1 MISEDDMIDA
11 MNRLAQWRK
20 LFWSEADFQFSL
32 AQVLCDML
40 KDKGAKAQIFL
51 ERPIP
56 TVTDDT
62 KVKRR
67 NRYIDILIKIGD
79 TIYPIELK
87 YATKKDMVYDDGEKI
102 LTTTQGAYDTH
113 RFGYLY
119 DIFRLESIR
128 KELSNSTDLKFGR
141 GFAIFLTNDSNYYDE
156 PVSDNYKSTIDGNF
170 RIHEDN
176 VINKDIKWNLNES
189 NKHWT
194 NRYPYNEQLKL
205 THPPIFKWHDYQNNE
220 ATQCRVKYLINTV
233 DISD

>member
-1 MISEDDMIDA
+1 MISCEMMIEA
-11 MNRLAQWRK
+11 MDKLAEWRK

-32 AQVLCDML
+32 AQVLHDML
-40 KDKGAKAQIFL
+40 KVKGVNAQIFL

-56 TVTDDT
+56 SKADDM
-62 KVKRR
+62 KGKRR
-67 NRYIDILIKIGD
+67 NRYIDILIKNGD

-87 YATKKDMVYDDGEKI
+87 YATKKDVVEEDCGERI

-128 KELSNSTDLKFGR
+128 KDLSNSVDLKFGR
-141 GFAIFLTNDSNYYDE
+141 GFAIFLTNDSNYYGE
-156 PVSDNYKSTIDGNF
+156 PVNDNYKSTIDGNF
-170 RIHEDN
+170 RIHDNN

-194 NRYPYNEQLKL
+194 NRYPYNEQLTL
-205 THPPIFKWHDYQNNE
+205 SNRPLFQWRDYKNNR
-220 ATQCRVKYLINTV
+220 ATKYPVKYLINIV
-233 DISD
+233 

>member
-1 MISEDDMIDA
+1 MISNEVMIDA

-32 AQVLCDML
+32 AQVLHDML

-56 TVTDDT
+56 ITTDYT
-62 KVKRR
+62 KGKRR
-67 NRYIDILIKIGD
+67 NRYIDIIIKSGD

-87 YATKKDMVYDDGEKI
+87 YATKKDMVDEDGDKI

-128 KELSNSTDLKFGR
+128 QDLSNSADLRFGR
-141 GFAIFLTNDSNYYDE
+141 GFAILLTNDSNYYDKPE
-156 PVSDNYKSTIDGNF
+156 NDVYKCTIDGNF
-170 RIHEDN
+170 RIHQDN
-176 VINKDIKWNLNES
+176 VINPEIKWNIDES
-189 NKHWT
+189 NPHWT
-194 NRYPYNEQLKL
+194 NRYPYNEQLTL
-205 THPPIFKWHDYQNNE
+205 SNRPLFQWRDYENNG
-220 ATQCRVKYLINTV
+220 ATKYPVKYLINIV
-233 DISD
+233 

>member
-1 MISEDDMIDA
+1 MISNEVMIDA

-32 AQVLCDML
+32 AQVLHDML
-40 KDKGAKAQIFL
+40 KDKDAKAQIFL

-87 YATKKDMVYDDGEKI
+87 YATKEDMAYDDGEKI

-141 GFAIFLTNDSNYYDE
+141 GFAILLTNDSNYYLA
-156 PVSDNYKSTIDGNF
+156 PTNDNYKNTIDGTF
-170 RIHEDN
+170 RIHDN
-176 VINKDIKWNLNES
+176 NIIDSEIKWNIDES
-189 NKHWT
+189 NPHWT
-194 NRYPYNEQLKL
+194 NRYPYNEQLTL
-205 THPPIFKWHDYQNNE
+205 LNRPLFQWRDYTNNE
-220 ATQCRVKYLINTV
+220 DTKYPVKYLINIV
-233 DISD
+233 

>member
-1 MISEDDMIDA
+1 MISSEMMIETMDK
-11 MNRLAQWRK
+11 LAEWRK

-32 AQVLCDML
+32 AQVLHDML
-40 KDKGAKAQIFL
+40 KVKGVNAQIFL

-56 TVTDDT
+56 SKADDM
-62 KVKRR
+62 KGKRR
-67 NRYIDILIKIGD
+67 NRYIDILIKNGD

-87 YATKKDMVYDDGEKI
+87 YATKKDVVEEDCGERI

-128 KELSNSTDLKFGR
+128 KDLSNSVDLKFGR
-141 GFAIFLTNDSNYYDE
+141 GFAIFLTNDSNYYGE
-156 PVSDNYKSTIDGNF
+156 PVNDNYKSTIDGNF
-170 RIHEDN
+170 RIHDNN

-194 NRYPYNEQLKL
+194 NRYPYNEQLTL
-205 THPPIFKWHDYQNNE
+205 SNRPLFQWRDYKNNR
-220 ATQCRVKYLINTV
+220 ARKYPVKYLINIV
-233 DISD
+233 

>member
-1 MISEDDMIDA
+1 MISKDDMIES
-11 MNRLAQWRK
+11 MNKLAQWRK

-87 YATKKDMVYDDGEKI
+87 YATKKDMAYDDGEKI

-128 KELSNSTDLKFGR
+128 QDLSNSTDLKFGR

-156 PVSDNYKSTIDGNF
+156 PVNDNYKSTIDGNF
-170 RIHEDN
+170 RIHQDN

-205 THPPIFKWHDYQNNE
+205 THPPIFKWHDYKNNE
-220 ATQCRVKYLINTV
+220 ATQCRVKYLINIV
-233 DISD
+233 

>member
-1 MISEDDMIDA
+1 MISSKMMIEA
-11 MNRLAQWRK
+11 MDKLAKWRK

-40 KDKGAKAQIFL
+40 KEKDAKAQIFL

-87 YATKKDMVYDDGEKI
+87 YATKEDMVYDDGEKI

-141 GFAIFLTNDSNYYDE
+141 GFAILLTNDSNYYLA
-156 PVSDNYKSTIDGNF
+156 PTNDNYKNTIDGTF
-170 RIHEDN
+170 RIHDN
-176 VINKDIKWNLNES
+176 NIIDSEIKWNIKEEDANS
-189 NKHWT
+189 HWT
-194 NRYPYNEQLKL
+194 SKYPYKVKFTLEKRPVLL
-205 THPPIFKWHDYQNNE
+205 WRDYENDVV
-220 ATQCRVKYLINTV
+220 TKFPLKYLINT
-233 DISD
+233 I